1 MNALHTPPGMHPL
14 HNRIE
19 RIAVLRRLRD
29 ERIPLTCVLLDA
41 AGEPTGDQLYHTM
54 ITAVDVQAD
63 QLQIMP
69 IDSVAGRAALRK
81 SAMLRCVG
89 QLGREAIQFT
99 SNWLK
104 NVGLLNTRHVLA
116 LPRMIYSSELRQ
128 AKRMEVPGTIFS
140 KLELHASQ
148 KLIARG
154 TVNDLSIGG
163 VAGVVTAVDE
173 LDYLL
178 SPGTELESCTLVIK
192 DYLQVPACRLKLRM
206 VRWRRQRDYLV
217 GGEFEGLPQRVQ
229 REVELTVA
237 RLEREQLARTAQ
249 LREEEKRRQSRE
261 A

>member
-1 MNALHTPPGMHPL
+1 MNSLQAPPGMHPL

-29 ERIPLTCVLLDA
+29 ERIMLTCVLLDA
-41 AGEPTGDQLYHTM
+41 AGEPTGEKLYHTM

-69 IDSVAGRAALRK
+69 IDSPEGRTALRR

-89 QLGREAIQFT
+89 QLGREVIQFT

-140 KLELHASQ
+140 RLELHAGQ
-148 KLIARG
+148 DLIARG
-154 TVNDLSIGG
+154 TVHDLSIGG

-178 SPGTELESCTLVIK
+178 SPGIELEPCNLTIK
-192 DYLQVPACRLKLRM
+192 DYLQVPACRLRLRV
-206 VRWRRQRDYLV
+206 VRWRRQHDYLV
-217 GGEFEGLPQRVQ
+217 GGEFEGLPQRAQ
-229 REVELTVA
+229 RGVELAVA
-237 RLEREQLARTAQ
+237 RLEREQLARIAQ
-249 LREEEKRRQSRE
+249 LREEEKHRQSKG